1 MKCLLTVVLASAC
14 GGAVPQVAAPGVE
27 YPRGLR
33 ALDPVG
39 SCSAIRPDHGVDH
52 YITCNSIQR
61 R

>member
-1 MKCLLTVVLASAC
+1 MKCLLGLVLASAC
-14 GGAVPQVAAPGVE
+14 GGAIPQPVAPIVE

-33 ALDPVG
+33 ALDPAG
-39 SCSAIRPDHGVDH
+39 PCSAIRPDHGIDH